1 MCMYT
6 HRSAV
11 GIHTQTLN
19 RLPPRA
25 QAKLPRMPQSHR
37 IRTAL
42 FISVCA
48 FFIITIALTLVNP
61 TKPARALQPGVNSPI
76 IGLEMALQP
85 YEIWNIIGDPQT
97 QNGQKSRAAFMLGTY
112 IDFAYIAAYMLCYIF
127 LTWLMVTRHSASQ
140 LLLYA
145 VILFALV
152 TGAAD
157 VMENIAIMRILD
169 AGTESLIEQHMTLL
183 VLSTRVKWI
192 FLGLAGLPAVALFRR
207 EQKRG
212 PAFILTAAFAF
223 GALGIMKQYS
233 VEIMTLFLAFFWV
246 FLFVKLLPLKNRWWP

>member
-1 MCMYT
+1 M
-6 HRSAV
+6 
-11 GIHTQTLN
+11 
-19 RLPPRA
+19 PPHA
-25 QAKLPRMPQSHR
+25 QAQLPRMSQSHR

-42 FISVCA
+42 FVSVCA
-48 FFIITIALTLVNP
+48 FFILTVVLTLVNP
-61 TKPARALQPGVNSPI
+61 TKPVRALQPGVNSPI

-97 QNGQKSRAAFMLGTY
+97 QNGQKARAGFMLGSY
-112 IDFAYIAAYMLCYIF
+112 VDFGYIAAYMLCYIF
-127 LTWLMVTRHSASQ
+127 LTWLMVTRHSASRS
-140 LLLYA
+140 LLYA
-145 VILFALV
+145 AVLFALI
-152 TGAAD
+152 TGVAD

-207 EQKRG
+207 EAKRG

-223 GALGIMKQYS
+223 GALGVMKQYS

-246 FLFVKLLPLKNRWWP
+246 YLFVKLLPLKNRWWA

>member
-1 MCMYT
+1 MLYQ
-6 HRSAV
+6 AV
-11 GIHTQTLN
+11 IGLS
-19 RLPPRA
+19 RRA

-48 FFIITIALTLVNP
+48 FFILTIALTLVNP
-61 TKPARALQPGVNSPI
+61 TKPVRAMQPGVNSPI

-112 IDFAYIAAYMLCYIF
+112 IDFAYIAAYMLCYLF
-127 LTWLMVTRHSASQ
+127 LTWLMVARHSASR

-145 VILFALV
+145 AALFALI

-169 AGTESLIEQHMTLL
+169 VGTESLIEQHMTLL

-212 PAFILTAAFAF
+212 PSFILTAAFAF